1 MKLTARDSGKIV
13 WIALLVALLIG
24 LAIAAG
30 LWSTGGTGKA
40 RAERDAAAARK
51 LEIEKRLGRV
61 RTEEQEI
68 KARTQQF
75 QQMELAGMIGQE
87 KRLEWTEL
95 LRDLQHRLRLP
106 GMNYEFGPQVPH
118 ESVAGADY
126 AFHSSQLKI
135 QLRVLH
141 EEDLLNFV
149 AHLQKEAKAL
159 VVLRGCKLSRLPGA
173 NPAARDAAQLIGEC
187 TMEWITLR
195 RASGTKQP

>member
-1 MKLTARDSGKIV
+1 MKLAARDFRKIV
-13 WIALLVALLIG
+13 WVALLATLLIG

-30 LWSTGGTGKA
+30 LWSTGGTSKA
-40 RAERDAAAARK
+40 RVERDAAAARK

-95 LRDLQHRLRLP
+95 LRDLQRQLRLP
-106 GMNYEFGPQVPH
+106 GMNYEFGPQVPL

-149 AHLQKEAKAL
+149 GQLQKEAKAL
-159 VVLRGCKLSRLPGA
+159 VVLRGCKLSRLPGGST
-173 NPAARDAAQLIGEC
+173 ARDAAQLAGEC

-195 RASGTKQP
+195 RASGTRQP

>member
-1 MKLTARDSGKIV
+1 MKLAARDFRKIV
-13 WIALLVALLIG
+13 WVALLAALLIG

-30 LWSTGGTGKA
+30 LGSTGGTSKA
-40 RAERDAAAARK
+40 RVERDAAAARK

-75 QQMELAGMIGQE
+75 QKMELAGMIGQE

-95 LRDLQHRLRLP
+95 LRDLQRQLRMP
-106 GMNYEFGPQVPH
+106 GMNYEFGPQDPLV
-118 ESVAGADY
+118 SVCDAGY

-149 AHLQKEAKAL
+149 GQLQKEAKAL
-159 VVLRGCKLSRLPGA
+159 VVLRGCKLSRLPGGST
-173 NPAARDAAQLIGEC
+173 ARDATQLVGEC

-195 RASGTKQP
+195 RASGTRQP

>member
-1 MKLTARDSGKIV
+1 MKLVARDFGKIM
-13 WIALLVALLIG
+13 WFALLAVLLIG

-30 LWSTGGTGKA
+30 VWSTGGTGKA
-40 RAERDAAAARK
+40 RVERDAAAARK
-51 LEIEKRLGRV
+51 LETEKRLGRV

-95 LRDLQHRLRLP
+95 LRDLQRRLRLP
-106 GMNYEFGPQVPH
+106 GMNYEFGPQVPL
-118 ESVAGADY
+118 ESLAGADY
-126 AFHSSQLKI
+126 AFYSSQLKI
-135 QLRVLH
+135 QLPVAH

-149 AHLQKEAKAL
+149 GQLQKEAKAL
-159 VVLRGCKLSRLPGA
+159 VVLRGCKLSRLPGGST
-173 NPAARDAAQLIGEC
+173 ARDAAQLAGEC

-195 RASGTKQP
+195 RASGTRQP

>member
-1 MKLTARDSGKIV
+1 MKFTTRDFRKIV
-13 WIALLVALLIG
+13 WFALLAALLIG

-30 LWSTGGTGKA
+30 FWSTGGTSKA
-40 RAERDAAAARK
+40 RVERDAAAARK

-95 LRDLQHRLRLP
+95 LRDLQRQLRLP
-106 GMNYEFGPQVPH
+106 GMNYEFGPQVPL
-118 ESVAGADY
+118 ETVAGAGY
-126 AFHSSQLKI
+126 AYHSSQMKV
-135 QLRVLH
+135 QLRLLH

-149 AHLQKEAKAL
+149 GQLQKEAKAL

-173 NPAARDAAQLIGEC
+173 SPARDAAQLAGEC

-195 RASGTKQP
+195 RASGARQP

>member
-1 MKLTARDSGKIV
+1 MKLTARDSSKIAWV
-13 WIALLVALLIG
+13 ALLVALLIG

-30 LWSTGGTGKA
+30 LWSTGDTGKA

-51 LEIEKRLGRV
+51 LEIENRLGRV

-106 GMNYEFGPQVPH
+106 GMNYEFGPQVPL

-149 AHLQKEAKAL
+149 AQLQKEAKAL

>member
-1 MKLTARDSGKIV
+1 MKLTARDSSKIA

-106 GMNYEFGPQVPH
+106 GMNYEFGPQVPL

-149 AHLQKEAKAL
+149 AQLQKEAKAL

>member
-1 MKLTARDSGKIV
+1 MKLTARDSSKIA

-30 LWSTGGTGKA
+30 LWSTGDTGKA

-106 GMNYEFGPQVPH
+106 GMNYEFGPQVPL

-149 AHLQKEAKAL
+149 GQLQKEAKAL

>member
-1 MKLTARDSGKIV
+1 MKLTARDSSKIA

-106 GMNYEFGPQVPH
+106 GMNYEFGPQVPL

>member
-13 WIALLVALLIG
+13 WIALPVALLIG

-40 RAERDAAAARK
+40 RAERDAAAGRK

-95 LRDLQHRLRLP
+95 LRDLQHRVRLP
-106 GMNYEFGPQVPH
+106 GMNYEFGPQVPP
-118 ESVAGADY
+118 ESVAGADF
-126 AFHSSQLKI
+126 AFHSSQLKL

>member
-95 LRDLQHRLRLP
+95 LRDLQRRLRLP
-106 GMNYEFGPQVPH
+106 GMNYEFGPQVPL

-126 AFHSSQLKI
+126 AYHSSQLKI

-149 AHLQKEAKAL
+149 GQLQKEAKAL

>member
-1 MKLTARDSGKIV
+1 MKLVARDFGKIV
-13 WIALLVALLIG
+13 WFAVIAALLIG
-24 LAIAAG
+24 LATAAG
-30 LWSTGGTGKA
+30 FWSAGGTGKA

-75 QQMELAGMIGQE
+75 QQMDLAGMIGQE

-95 LRDLQHRLRLP
+95 LRDLQRQLRLP
-106 GMNYEFGPQVPH
+106 GMNYEFGPQVPLD
-118 ESVAGADY
+118 SAAGAGY

-149 AHLQKEAKAL
+149 GQLQKQAKAL
-159 VVLRGCKLSRLPGA
+159 VVLRGCKLSRLPGGSTS
-173 NPAARDAAQLIGEC
+173 RDAAQLAGEC
-187 TMEWITLR
+187 TMEWITVR

>member
-1 MKLTARDSGKIV
+1 MKFTARDFPKIV
-13 WIALLVALLIG
+13 WFAVLAALLIG

-40 RAERDAAAARK
+40 RVERDAAAARK

-95 LRDLQHRLRLP
+95 LRDLQRQLRLP
-106 GMNYEFGPQVPH
+106 GMNYEFGPQVPL
-118 ESVAGADY
+118 ESVGGAGY
-126 AFHSSQLKI
+126 AYHSSQLKI
-135 QLRVLH
+135 QLRLLH

-149 AHLQKEAKAL
+149 GQLQKEAKAL
-159 VVLRGCKLSRLPGA
+159 VVLRGCKLSRPPGGST
-173 NPAARDAAQLIGEC
+173 ARDAAQLVGEC

>member
-1 MKLTARDSGKIV
+1 MKLAARDFRKIV
-13 WIALLVALLIG
+13 WVALLATLLIG

-30 LWSTGGTGKA
+30 LWSTGGPNKA
-40 RAERDAAAARK
+40 RVERDAAAARK

-95 LRDLQHRLRLP
+95 LRDLQRQLRLP
-106 GMNYEFGPQVPH
+106 GMNYEFGPQVPL
-118 ESVAGADY
+118 ESVGGAGY
-126 AFHSSQLKI
+126 AYHSSQLKI
-135 QLRVLH
+135 QLRLLH

-149 AHLQKEAKAL
+149 GQLQKEAKAL
-159 VVLRGCKLSRLPGA
+159 VVLRGCKLSRVPGGSA
-173 NPAARDAAQLIGEC
+173 SRDAAQLVGEC